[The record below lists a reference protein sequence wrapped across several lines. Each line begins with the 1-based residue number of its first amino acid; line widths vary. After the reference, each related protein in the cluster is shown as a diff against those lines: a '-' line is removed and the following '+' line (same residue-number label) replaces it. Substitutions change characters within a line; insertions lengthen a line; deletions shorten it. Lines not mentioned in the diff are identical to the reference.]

1 MIRYGLLNITK
12 TNWSSL
18 DHILKTVGAG
28 GGFAM
33 AAFGGAERV
42 QRLAGM
48 LERGMGQ
55 GSPTAS
61 AKIPEP
67 ICNWIE
73 TDLKLLKLSEALARK
88 VKFYELKSP

>member
-1 MIRYGLLNITK
+1 MKWIDSDDLSGFAKRTEVG
-12 TNWSSL
+12 W
-18 DHILKTVGAG
+18 TVGPQKLSEPTG

-55 GSPTAS
+55 GSPRAS
-61 AKIPEP
+61 AKTPEP
-67 ICNWIE
+67 IC
-73 TDLKLLKLSEALARK
+73 D
-88 VKFYELKSP
+88 

>member
-1 MIRYGLLNITK
+1 
-12 TNWSSL
+12 L

-67 ICNWIE
+67 ICN
-73 TDLKLLKLSEALARK
+73 
-88 VKFYELKSP
+88 